1 LDEKVI
7 FRAFAFNILLECKL
21 IKEYKMLKPKK
32 KLGTHK
38 EIKQD
43 KLVTYY
49 FQALDVLE
57 KHKKLFIYGLITI
70 VAIVAISAY
79 SRTVSFNK
87 EQEASV
93 ELAKGK
99 SAFENARYQEATQV
113 LGPLTS
119 KYSGTQSAGFG
130 VILLAKSFFALEKYD
145 EAEQYFR
152 TYLDDYSDDKIL
164 NITARTGIASCYDQ
178 KGEYD
183 KAARAYEDAANSY
196 TESFKAPELL
206 FSAARCFSLANDK
219 ANAKRVLERLTSK
232 YPDSQT
238 ATSAKQL
245 LAELSF

>member
-1 LDEKVI
+1 
-7 FRAFAFNILLECKL
+7 
-21 IKEYKMLKPKK
+21 MLKPKK

-49 FQALDVLE
+49 FQALDFLE
-57 KHKKLFIYGLITI
+57 KHKKPFIYGIIAI

-79 SRTVSFNK
+79 SRTVSSNK

-99 SAFENARYQEATQV
+99 SAYESARYQDATQI

-130 VILLAKSFFALEKYD
+130 TVLLAKSFLALEKYD
-145 EAEQYFR
+145 EAEQYFKI
-152 TYLDDYSDDKIL
+152 YLNDYSDDEILKI
-164 NITARTGIASCYDQ
+164 ASQTGIASCYDQ

-183 KAARAYEDAANSY
+183 KAGRAYEDAANSN
-196 TESFKAPELL
+196 TGWFKAPELL
-206 FSAARCFSLANDK
+206 LSAARCFNLANDK
-219 ANAKRVLERLTSK
+219 TNAKRALDLLMQK
-232 YPDSQT
+232 YPDSQS
-238 ATSAKQL
+238 ASNAKQL